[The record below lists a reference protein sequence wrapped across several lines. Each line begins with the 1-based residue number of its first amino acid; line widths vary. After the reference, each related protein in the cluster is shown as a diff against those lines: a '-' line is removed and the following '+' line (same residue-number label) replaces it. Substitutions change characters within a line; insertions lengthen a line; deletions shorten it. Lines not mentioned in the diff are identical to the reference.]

1 MSERVGQTSASQP
14 SPAGDASVL
23 SERQAMVLRA
33 VVAAYVADANP
44 ASSTTVSHL
53 LPVPLSAA
61 SIRNTMAELAALDL
75 LEKPH
80 ASAGRVPTEGGLR
93 IFLDHL
99 LEAHSLSAYD
109 QRALADEIDHVEG
122 DMMPGL
128 ATLLSLR
135 THQLGFALRPRLDRL
150 TLRHL
155 SLVRVAE
162 NKLLVVVVPK
172 AGATRQRVVEDV
184 GRDDQVELDQ
194 MAAALNTRVAGRT
207 LPEAHRMLEREL
219 RDLEAEARSLLFRS
233 LALGLRIF
241 QQGIS
246 SDEAELVITNRSN
259 LLAQPEFNDPDR
271 IRGLMRALETS
282 ERLVELLSCLI
293 DAESPEVSVALGED
307 LEEPALRRCA
317 VVAVPYGGGAG
328 HSAFDAEAMESRG
341 AEASAE
347 PLGVIGVI
355 GPSRMD
361 YARVIPLVQYCSNL
375 VSLKLSR

>member
-1 MSERVGQTSASQP
+1 MTLRAGSGRPEFTDELRFSLSERVDQIPASQP

-53 LPVPLSAA
+53 LPVPLSTA

-80 ASAGRVPTEGGLR
+80 ASAGRGPTEGGLR

-172 AGATRQRVVEDV
+172 VGATRQRVVEDV

-219 RDLEAEARSLLFRS
+219 
-233 LALGLRIF
+233 
-241 QQGIS
+241 
-246 SDEAELVITNRSN
+246 
-259 LLAQPEFNDPDR
+259 
-271 IRGLMRALETS
+271 
-282 ERLVELLSCLI
+282 
-293 DAESPEVSVALGED
+293 
-307 LEEPALRRCA
+307 
-317 VVAVPYGGGAG
+317 
-328 HSAFDAEAMESRG
+328 
-341 AEASAE
+341 
-347 PLGVIGVI
+347 
-355 GPSRMD
+355 
-361 YARVIPLVQYCSNL
+361 
-375 VSLKLSR
+375 

>member
-1 MSERVGQTSASQP
+1 MSERV
-14 SPAGDASVL
+14 SPDASLQSRSTRVDAPL

-33 VVAAYVADANP
+33 VVAAYVADASP

-53 LPVPLSAA
+53 LPVPLSTA
-61 SIRNTMAELAALDL
+61 SIRSTMAELAAMDL

-80 ASAGRVPTEGGLR
+80 ASAGRLPTEGGLR
-93 IFLDHL
+93 VFVDQL
-99 LEAHSLSAYD
+99 LEAPSLSAYD
-109 QRALADEIDHVEG
+109 RRTLADDLEG
-122 DMMPGL
+122 VQGDVMPGL

-150 TLRHL
+150 TLQHV

-172 AGATRQRVVEDV
+172 VGATWQSVVDDT
-184 GRDDQVELDQ
+184 GRDDQIELDQ
-194 MAAALNTRVAGRT
+194 MAGALNARVAGRT
-207 LPEAHRMLEREL
+207 LSEAHRMLEREL
-219 RDLEAEARSLLFRS
+219 QHLETEARSLLFRS

-241 QQGIS
+241 QDDIS
-246 SDEAELVITNRSN
+246 VDEAELVITTRSA

-271 IRGLMRALETS
+271 IRGLLRALETS
-282 ERLVELLSCLI
+282 ERLVELLSRLI
-293 DAESPEVSVALGED
+293 DSEAQEVSIALGDD

-317 VVAVPYGGGAG
+317 VVAVPYGGRAG
-328 HSAFDAEAMESRG
+328 HWSADDEDSEQGS
-341 AEASAE
+341 SADSSD

-361 YARVIPLVQYCSNL
+361 YARVIPVVRYCSSL
-375 VSLKLSR
+375 VSRKLSF